1 MTKCPICGEALE
13 NSESDCC
20 AAVNAGAWN
29 WTDEQEATV
38 EEVAVK
44 EEVVEEA
51 PAEEPEEEKPA
62 KKPKKKTTP
71 KKKATKKA

>member
-1 MTKCPICGEALE
+1 MNRKKCPICGEALE

-20 AAVNAGAWN
+20 AAVNAGKWEWA
-29 WTDEQEATV
+29 DEQEAPV
-38 EEVAVK
+38 E

-51 PAEEPEEEKPA
+51 PAKEPKKEKPA

-71 KKKATKKA
+71 KKKAAKKA